1 MRYARRM
8 LSLVIA
14 TIGFF
19 VAGYF
24 VKRYLEGMGIPGGT
38 TRNLV
43 VFVFAAAVSYGVA
56 FLVDRI

>member
-1 MRYARRM
+1 M
-8 LSLVIA
+8 LSLVIS

-24 VKRYLEGMGIPGGT
+24 VKRYLEGMGIPGGM

-56 FLVDRI
+56 FLVDWI